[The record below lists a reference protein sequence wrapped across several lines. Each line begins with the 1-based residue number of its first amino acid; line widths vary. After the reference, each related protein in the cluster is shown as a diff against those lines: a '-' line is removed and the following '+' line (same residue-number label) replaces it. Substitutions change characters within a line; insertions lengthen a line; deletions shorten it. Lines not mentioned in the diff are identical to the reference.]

1 MQQFITN
8 ISKNIAIAIIDDKL
22 YNKINTITKIKES
35 NPKPRYMENL
45 ITIADNL
52 ANYFRILLKDN
63 PRKFREEFRKFEK

>member
-1 MQQFITN
+1 MM
-8 ISKNIAIAIIDDKL
+8 
-22 YNKINTITKIKES
+22 TKIKES

-63 PRKFREEFRKFEK
+63 PRKFREELRKFEK